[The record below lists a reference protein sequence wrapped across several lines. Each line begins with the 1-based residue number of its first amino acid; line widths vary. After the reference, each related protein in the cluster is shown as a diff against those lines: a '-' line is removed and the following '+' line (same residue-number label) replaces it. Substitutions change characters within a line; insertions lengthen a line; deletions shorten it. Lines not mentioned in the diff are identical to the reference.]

1 LTRIRRIGRMAHIML
16 LYALPDHKFARQL
29 AVQLEQRGM
38 VVWPVPEIPPDE
50 TSLAAVRLQG
60 LADAS
65 HILGILS
72 PYSNADEPLQTEC
85 RQALDQGKRT
95 AAILCADTD
104 IPPHLKNCPVVDFQ
118 GKFLIAFEELSDLLR
133 KWRAPTRQ
141 LTVEHPP
148 PVAKADLLPISF
160 PSERCWREDRL
171 RINYNLP
178 IVLTREELEMRLPA
192 FLVACHFDLREST
205 KKRLIG
211 RRQNK
216 KYRWFDPRRAD
227 HILVVQRRQ
236 GRLRVYYQMTRTQV
250 YHWFPAHY
258 RVLDRESA
266 ALYRYLVMG
275 SLSGIFDPV
284 NVQVR
289 RAWALSIGSIL
300 FFILLVALVLF
311 LILV

>member
-1 LTRIRRIGRMAHIML
+1 MAHIML
-16 LYALPDHKFARQL
+16 LYALSDHKFARQL
-29 AVQLEQRGM
+29 AVQLEQRGI

-50 TSLAAVRLQG
+50 DGLAADRRLG

-65 HILGILS
+65 HVLGILS
-72 PYSNADEPLQTEC
+72 PQSNADEPLQVEY

-95 AAILCADTD
+95 AAILCADTEV
-104 IPPHLKNCPVVDFQ
+104 PLHLKSYPVVDFQ
-118 GKFLIAFEELSDLLR
+118 GKFLIAFEELTDLLK
-133 KWRAPTRQ
+133 KWHAPTRQ

-178 IVLTREELEMRLPA
+178 IVLSREELELRLPA
-192 FLVACHFDLREST
+192 FLVACNFDLREST

-216 KYRWFDPRRAD
+216 KYHWFDPRRAE
-227 HILVVQRRQ
+227 HILVVHRRQ
-236 GRLRVYYQMTRTQV
+236 GRLRVYYQMTRVQV

-266 ALYRYLVMG
+266 ALYRYLVTG

-284 NVQVR
+284 TIQVR
-289 RAWALSIGSIL
+289 RAWAVSIGSIL
-300 FFILLVALVLF
+300 VFILLVELVLF